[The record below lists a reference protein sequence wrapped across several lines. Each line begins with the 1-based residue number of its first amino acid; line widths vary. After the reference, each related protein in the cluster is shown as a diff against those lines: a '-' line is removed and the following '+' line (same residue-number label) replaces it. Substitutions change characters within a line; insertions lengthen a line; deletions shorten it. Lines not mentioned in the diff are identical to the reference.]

1 MTTALFNPELIR
13 RIIEREQLWVMPV
26 IKSITLD
33 ASSMVGVHDSHLT
46 FDYDG
51 KRVRYQVI
59 HADYNQ
65 DRTEV
70 TFQLRLDRILNEG
83 DPE

>member
-1 MTTALFNPELIR
+1 MSGALFNSELAR
-13 RIIEREQLWVMPV
+13 QIIECEQPWAMSV
-26 IKSITLD
+26 IKSITLN
-33 ASSMVGVHDSHLT
+33 ASSLTGVHNSHLT
-46 FDYDG
+46 LDYDG

>member
-1 MTTALFNPELIR
+1 MTAVLFDADAAR
-13 RIIEREQLWVMPV
+13 RLLEREQPWVMPV
-26 IKSITLD
+26 IKSVTLD
-33 ASSMVGVHDSHLT
+33 ASSMTGVHDSHLT
-46 FDYDG
+46 FNYDG

-59 HADYNQ
+59 HTDYNQ
-65 DRTEV
+65 DRTQV